1 MRIEYTG
8 RHTAV
13 PAEIR
18 RLGDAKVRKLER
30 VLPGITDVRVI
41 LTGAKLRQIVEVT
54 VHSRGLDLAATEE
67 SSTFRVSLTTALDK
81 LIRQATRHRD
91 KVRVRKGG
99 ARTPAEPARS
109 KVRPPAVGAERRAHP
124 RVIRARR
131 VAARPMTVGEAA
143 LAVGASPDGVVVF
156 RDATTG
162 RIAVLY
168 RRKDGNMGL
177 IDPEA

>member
-1 MRIEYTG
+1 VRIEYTG
-8 RHTAV
+8 RHTEV

-18 RLGDAKVRKLER
+18 RLGDQKMRKLER

-41 LTGAKLRQIVEVT
+41 LSEAKRRQIVEVT

-67 SSTFRVSLTTALDK
+67 SGTFRVSLTTALDK

-91 KVRVRKGG
+91 KLRVRKGG
-99 ARTPAEPARS
+99 ARTPAAPARP
-109 KVRPPAVGAERRAHP
+109 KARPAAEEAERRAVP
-124 RVIRARR
+124 RVIRNRR
-131 VAARPMTVGEAA
+131 VAARPMTVGDAVLE
-143 LAVGASPDGVVVF
+143 VGASPDGVVVF
-156 RDATTG
+156 RDAVTG

>member
-8 RHTAV
+8 RHTDV

-18 RLGDAKVRKLER
+18 RLGDGRLRKLER

-41 LTGAKLRQIVEVT
+41 LTEDKRRQIVEDT
-54 VHSRGLDLAATEE
+54 VHSRGLDLVATEA
-67 SSTFRVSLTTALDK
+67 SSAFRVSLTTALDK

-99 ARTPAEPARS
+99 ARTPAGPARPS
-109 KVRPPAVGAERRAHP
+109 VRPSAGVERRARP
-124 RVIRARR
+124 RVIRTRR
-131 VAARPMTVGEAA
+131 VAAKPMTVGEAA